1 MVIDIIFISLNL
13 VLIKLRVKFQD
24 DFALSLVDVFMEKV
38 NENTDICCKL
48 QQA

>member
-1 MVIDIIFISLNL
+1 MSLNL
-13 VLIKLRVKFQD
+13 VLIKLQCVKFQD

-38 NENTDICCKL
+38 SENTDICCKL